1 MASSAAR
8 GPRCRERGRRGR
20 SGRAPGPGPAPAG
33 RCRSRA
39 QEGEP
44 PALRELSPLG
54 DLDALACSEEEAE
67 AAKSQKKTVRKQKP
81 KTSPSD
87 SNGPAPVETEGHGE
101 PSRTSENG
109 SVPPPK
115 APVKRGRKSKTEM
128 LLLKLSQDL
137 ECPTPEPICVQ
148 KMLGSSEA
156 AEGLETPPGGR
167 PKRRAAKVA
176 LLYLQELA
184 EELSSVYQPPAP
196 TEGAQ
201 EPEPELERIQKK
213 RRSRRRKEE
222 ETDSDDP
229 VRDADFVPSKEVL
242 LQAEDE
248 EGSDAPLSE
257 VSEPELDALRAHGGK
272 MSSAGRSKPQCR
284 GLAPNGFHNSIMAPV
299 EKCSSLTCSLRDQ
312 KYSQW
317 EFPDWIPLAHKW
329 TCLSESEAAP
339 YLPAEKKSPLFSI
352 QREGIEDNGVLY
364 RINRFNSL
372 QPHEERLDVSFF
384 VGGPVWAME
393 WCPSPEGSATSQYVA
408 VYCHGSMEETHSV
421 AGLHEG
427 PALLQLWGL
436 GTLQQDQGSA
446 DKARL
451 AYAIAADHGCVW
463 DMKFCPSGAWE
474 PPTTARKHPQMSRLG
489 LLAVAFSDGKVV
501 LYSLPHPGALQCS
514 KRTQVKDGSFHKH
527 AICKVQCIA
536 TLQVGSVQAG
546 NVSECGQCFS
556 LSWMPSKPHHHLA
569 AGFYDGTVAIWNLLT
584 KSLLQCVHQPDGSLK
599 LYPFRCFLAH
609 DHAVRSIEWCKADS
623 NFLVTAGSD
632 RKIKFWDLRRLY
644 EPINSIKRFL
654 STEVAWLLPYNG
666 VTVGQDNCYASY
678 GLCGIHY
685 IDAGYLGFKAYFV
698 APRKGTVW
706 SISGSD
712 WLNMVA
718 AGDITGE
725 LVAAVL
731 PDLAVN
737 PLNVKRSS
745 DRRFPVYKADLLP
758 CSPAGSE
765 GGEQVLP
772 KTRLYSEMV
781 TKSYIQ
787 FRDTDLRHLPLL
799 RCQCHRT
806 AVRAVPLPWAR
817 CQPWCRCFTAQLQ
830 ELHRPGADAQDAHAG
845 GEGRAEPRPPAAGVS
860 AQGALQP
867 QSGLARLAGVGWAG
881 RHRAGTLPGRAG
893 LWRGPPAALGVP
905 CPLQLPVQ
913 GQAPQPQP
921 HRALGAASRV
931 ARWIPRAA
939 ATRACPGQELG
950 ARAGCAVRGS
960 ACPLSVLR
968 TLWAPPPGEGT
979 ALLAVTWDAQDT
991 CPRALGP
998 EGSFCT
1004 VSSELVWGGWWDP
1017 CVSPG

>member
-1 MASSAAR
+1 MASSSPR
-8 GPRCRERGRRGR
+8 GPRCRERSRRGR
-20 SGRAPGPGPAPAG
+20 SGRGSAPAG
-33 RCRSRA
+33 RSRSRSRA
-39 QEGEP
+39 REGEP
-44 PALRELSPLG
+44 RALRQLSPLG
-54 DLDALACSEEEAE
+54 DLDALAPSEEGVE
-67 AAKSQKKTVRKQKP
+67 AAKSQKKPVQNQKP
-81 KTSPSD
+81 KSSCSD
-87 SNGPAPVETEGHGE
+87 QHGAAPAEAAGRGE

-109 SVPPPK
+109 PVPPPK
-115 APVKRGRKSKTEM
+115 APGKRGRKAKTEM

-137 ECPTPEPICVQ
+137 ECPAPEPLCVQ
-148 KMLGSSEA
+148 KMLGGSEA
-156 AEGLETPPGGR
+156 PEGLEPPPGGR

-184 EELSSVYQPPAP
+184 EELTSVYQPPAP
-196 TEGAQ
+196 AEGAQ

-213 RRSRRRKEE
+213 RRSQRRKEE
-222 ETDSDDP
+222 EMDSDDP
-229 VRDADFVPSKEVL
+229 ARDADFVPSKEVL
-242 LQAEDE
+242 LQAEEEE

-257 VSEPELDALRAHGGK
+257 VSEPELETLRGHGGK
-272 MSSAGRSKPQCR
+272 ASSAGRAKPQCR

-299 EKCSSLTCSLRDQ
+299 EKCSGLTCSLREQ
-312 KYSQW
+312 KFSQW

-329 TCLSESEAAP
+329 TCLSDSEAAP
-339 YLPAEKKSPLFSI
+339 YLPAEKSSPLFSI
-352 QREGIEDNGVLY
+352 QREGIEDDGVLY
-364 RINRFNSL
+364 RVNRFSSL

-393 WCPSPEGSATSQYVA
+393 WCPSPEGSAASQYVA

-421 AGLHEG
+421 AGLHGG

-436 GTLQQDQGSA
+436 GALQPAQGCA

-451 AYAIAADHGCVW
+451 AYAVAADHGCVW

-474 PPTTARKHPQMSRLG
+474 PPAAARKHPQMSRLG

-514 KRTQVKDGSFHKH
+514 KSTQVKDGSFHKH
-527 AICKVQCIA
+527 LICKAQSVA
-536 TLQVGSVQAG
+536 TLQVGSIQAG
-546 NVSECGQCFS
+546 NASECGQCFS

-569 AGFYDGTVAIWNLLT
+569 AGFYDGTVAVWNLLT
-584 KSLLQCVHQPDGSLK
+584 KSLLQCVRQPDGSLK
-599 LYPFRCFLAH
+599 LYPFQCFLAH

-666 VTVGQDNCYASY
+666 VTVAQDNCYASY

-712 WLNMVA
+712 WLNTVA

-758 CSPAGSE
+758 CSPEGPE
-765 GGEQVLP
+765 GGEQAMLR
-772 KTRLYSEMV
+772 TRLYSEMV
-781 TKSYIQ
+781 TKSYIR
-787 FRDTDLRHLPLL
+787 FWDTDLRSFRNFPSREPMRRMHAQEAKAELSLDRLQLEALHKVRFSPNLDSQGWL
-799 RCQCHRT
+799 VSGGQ
-806 AVRAVPLPWAR
+806 AGIVRAHCLA
-817 CQPWCRCFTAQLQ
+817 
-830 ELHRPGADAQDAHAG
+830 
-845 GEGRAEPRPPAAGVS
+845 
-860 AQGALQP
+860 
-867 QSGLARLAGVGWAG
+867 GLASGPSRRLLPE
-881 RHRAGTLPGRAG
+881 RRARFRCLYGAQPSSP
-893 LWRGPPAALGVP
+893 GPPGP
-905 CPLQLPVQ
+905 PELP
-913 GQAPQPQP
+913 A
-921 HRALGAASRV
+921 
-931 ARWIPRAA
+931 
-939 ATRACPGQELG
+939 E
-950 ARAGCAVRGS
+950 
-960 ACPLSVLR
+960 
-968 TLWAPPPGEGT
+968 
-979 ALLAVTWDAQDT
+979 
-991 CPRALGP
+991 
-998 EGSFCT
+998 
-1004 VSSELVWGGWWDP
+1004 
-1017 CVSPG
+1017 

>member
-1 MASSAAR
+1 MLILKNTRSFIGTVVTTDDAAVFNSASPCRDICRRETHERRLRSAIPLCHLTHPVSEPLPPRFGCPAPPCPRVTRPGSAPPVSNDVSVTPSPRAFPLSLLAAARPAAASGMASNAAR
-8 GPRCRERGRRGR
+8 GPRCRERSRRGR
-20 SGRAPGPGPAPAG
+20 TGRGSVTTGRSRERESRDLPGETPPLGDVDALGRSEEGDEATKTQKKPARNQKQKSIPNDPNGPAPA
-33 RCRSRA
+33 
-39 QEGEP
+39 
-44 PALRELSPLG
+44 
-54 DLDALACSEEEAE
+54 
-67 AAKSQKKTVRKQKP
+67 
-81 KTSPSD
+81 
-87 SNGPAPVETEGHGE
+87 ETGAHGE

-115 APVKRGRKSKTEM
+115 APGKRGRKSKTEM

-137 ECPTPEPICVQ
+137 ECPAPEPICVQ
-148 KMLGSSEA
+148 KMLGSSEQA
-156 AEGLETPPGGR
+156 SEGLETPPGGR

-184 EELSSVYQPPAP
+184 EELTSVYQPPAP

-201 EPEPELERIQKK
+201 EPELARVQKK
-213 RRSRRRKEE
+213 RQSRRRKEE

-229 VRDADFVPSKEVL
+229 AQDADFVPSKEVL
-242 LQAEDE
+242 LQAEEE

-257 VSEPELDALRAHGGK
+257 ASEPELEALRGHGGK
-272 MSSAGRSKPQCR
+272 VASAGRSKPQCR

-299 EKCSSLTCSLRDQ
+299 EKCSSLTCSLREQ

-329 TCLSESEAAP
+329 TWLSESEAAP
-339 YLPAEKKSPLFSI
+339 YLPAEEKSPLFSI
-352 QREGIEDNGVLY
+352 QREGIEDDGVLY
-364 RINRFNSL
+364 RVNRFNSL
-372 QPHEERLDVSFF
+372 QPHAERLDVSFF

-393 WCPSPEGSATSQYVA
+393 WCPSPEGSTAAQYVA

-421 AGLHEG
+421 AGLHGG

-436 GTLQQDQGSA
+436 GTLQQEPGSA
-446 DKARL
+446 DSAAL

-474 PPTTARKHPQMSRLG
+474 LPTATRKPPQMNRLG
-489 LLAVAFSDGKVV
+489 LLAVAFSDGKVL
-501 LYSLPHPGALQCS
+501 LYSLPHPGALRRS
-514 KRTQVKDGSFHKH
+514 KATQVKDGSFHKH
-527 AICKVQCIA
+527 VICKVQCVA

-546 NVSECGQCFS
+546 NASECGQCFS
-556 LSWMPSKPHHHLA
+556 LSWMPCKPHHHLA

-666 VTVGQDNCYASY
+666 VTVAQDNCYASY

-712 WLNMVA
+712 WLNTVA

-725 LVAAVL
+725 LLAAVL

-758 CSPAGSE
+758 GDGEPA
-765 GGEQVLP
+765 LP
-772 KTRLYSEMV
+772 KTRHYREMV
-781 TKSYIQ
+781 TKSYIR
-787 FRDTDLRHLPLL
+787 FRDTDLRSFRNFPSREPMRRMHSQEAKAELSLDRLQLESLHKVRFSPNLDSHGWL
-799 RCQCHRT
+799 VSGGQ
-806 AVRAVPLPWAR
+806 AGIVRAHCLAGLASATSRRLLPECRARFSSLFGDQPGSPSPPGSPPLP
-817 CQPWCRCFTAQLQ
+817 T
-830 ELHRPGADAQDAHAG
+830 E
-845 GEGRAEPRPPAAGVS
+845 
-860 AQGALQP
+860 
-867 QSGLARLAGVGWAG
+867 
-881 RHRAGTLPGRAG
+881 
-893 LWRGPPAALGVP
+893 
-905 CPLQLPVQ
+905 
-913 GQAPQPQP
+913 
-921 HRALGAASRV
+921 
-931 ARWIPRAA
+931 
-939 ATRACPGQELG
+939 
-950 ARAGCAVRGS
+950 
-960 ACPLSVLR
+960 
-968 TLWAPPPGEGT
+968 
-979 ALLAVTWDAQDT
+979 
-991 CPRALGP
+991 
-998 EGSFCT
+998 
-1004 VSSELVWGGWWDP
+1004 
-1017 CVSPG
+1017 